1 MKKILEN
8 LHKNTSTFNRNC
20 LLLEDDVLSLNILNQ
35 VMLPCVKKMK

>member
-20 LLLEDDVLSLNILNQ
+20 LLLEDDVLSLNIKSGD
-35 VMLPCVKKMK
+35 VTMC